1 MSTPRV
7 KVAVK
12 HIEAAKY
19 AMERKIKA
27 AGEEF
32 RAKNP
37 APDWDA
43 MEAWRK
49 KHPDPRERWN
59 AAQKKALKPLR
70 EKMESILLEAKM
82 DQMTTE
88 ELLKKV
94 REF

>member
-12 HIEAAKY
+12 HIEAAKE
-19 AMERKIKA
+19 AMDKKIRAK
-27 AGEEF
+27 GEEF

-37 APDWDA
+37 APNWDD

-49 KHPDPRERWN
+49 KHPDPQERWK
-59 AAQKKALKPLR
+59 AAQEKALKPLK
-70 EKMESILLEAKM
+70 EKRDKIILEAKM